1 MCNYNGPD
9 YVLLGTEQLRPARQR
24 IEVCQSVTHAPL
36 KRMSIGLPSLLLLCS
51 CVSYRELGTLTPA
64 RGSEVVVTVAQPLAI
79 PLEEVTVRE
88 VNVASGR
95 VTYADADSLVLAVQ
109 QFSSISG
116 AHYPGLGTQI
126 TIERGR
132 IATLRQRKVAPAR
145 TALLLGLGAGAL
157 VAIVTSVGPL
167 LGSGSNGPPEP
178 PPQP

>member
-1 MCNYNGPD
+1 
-9 YVLLGTEQLRPARQR
+9 VA
-24 IEVCQSVTHAPL
+24 
-36 KRMSIGLPSLLLLCS
+36 
-51 CVSYRELGTLTPA
+51 TL
-64 RGSEVVVTVAQPLAI
+64 AQPLAI
-79 PLEEVTVRE
+79 PLEEVTARE

-126 TIERGR
+126 TIERDR
-132 IATLRQRKVAPAR
+132 IATLRQRRAATAR
-145 TALLLGLGAGAL
+145 TVLLFGLGAGAL

-167 LGSGSNGPPEP
+167 FGSGSNGPPEP

>member
-1 MCNYNGPD
+1 VTQAPR
-9 YVLLGTEQLRPARQR
+9 LR
-24 IEVCQSVTHAPL
+24 ISVW
-36 KRMSIGLPSLLLLCS
+36 LPSLLLLCS

-64 RGSEVVVTVAQPLAI
+64 RGAEVVATLAQPLAI

-95 VTYADADSLVLAVQ
+95 VMYADDDSLVLAVQ
-109 QFSSISG
+109 QFNATSG

-126 TIERGR
+126 TIERDR
-132 IATLRQRKVAPAR
+132 IATLRQRRVATAR

-167 LGSGSNGPPEP
+167 FGSGPKGPPEP

>member
-1 MCNYNGPD
+1 MTQP
-9 YVLLGTEQLRPARQR
+9 LPLRFA
-24 IEVCQSVTHAPL
+24 IA
-36 KRMSIGLPSLLLLCS
+36 LPSLLLCG

-64 RGSEVVVTVAQPLAI
+64 RGSEVVATLTQPLAI

-109 QFSSISG
+109 QFSATSG
-116 AHYPGLGTQI
+116 ARHPGLGTHV
-126 TIERGR
+126 TIERDR
-132 IATLRQRKVAPAR
+132 IATLRQRKVATAR
-145 TALLLGLGAGAL
+145 TALLLAVGVGAL

-167 LGSGSNGPPEP
+167 FGSGSNGPPEP